1 MSVKLHIK
9 DQWREA
15 LAAAGLDSF
24 EALMESTAGECWSRH
39 DRGDTYR
46 IELPGGEVVYLKR
59 NTRTSLKDICTDLW
73 CLRRPLAPCISEAR
87 ALLRMAALEIP
98 APLAIAWGARR
109 RLIAPGSAVV
119 VMTELSGQPLDKFLK
134 TSPGDEACGCALRQA
149 GEAVGK
155 IYQAGL
161 SWPDLRAKHIILR
174 DGPAGVLDLTRMRP
188 ARGAAWQSMGRQISR
203 FCAELRSL
211 GCDDGDVSAFL
222 EAPSSKYGRT
232 LARKLR

>member
-1 MSVKLHIK
+1 MAAQLHIA
-9 DQWREA
+9 DEWRDA
-15 LAAAGLDSF
+15 LAAAGLDTF
-24 EALMESTAGECWSRH
+24 DALMECSSDECFSRH
-39 DRGDTYR
+39 ARGQTYR
-46 IELPGGEVVYLKR
+46 IVLPSGSAVFVKR
-59 NTRTSLKDICTDLW
+59 NSSTSLKDICTDLW
-73 CLRRPLAPCISEAR
+73 CLRWPVTPCISEAR

-98 APLAIAWGARR
+98 APRAIAWGVRR

-119 VMTELSGQPLDKFLK
+119 VMTELSGQPLDEFLT
-134 TSPGDEACGCALRQA
+134 TSPGDEARRYALRQA

-188 ARGAAWQSMGRQISR
+188 ARGAAWQSMGKQISR
-203 FCAELRSL
+203 LCAELRSL
-211 GCDDGDVSAFL
+211 GCDDGEVSALL

-232 LARKLR
+232 RTRKLR